1 MVSSMLTYVRK
12 TVRQRYTPGAVSV
25 LPWVGFEPTTHCI
38 LSRAVLSTHFTD
50 LSGHALCVRVHVCS
64 HEEEIEQIVTCAQKE
79 LQLETEFRAIEEY
92 WNEQVSIIIG
102 ISKLISAERLISS
115 PTPSLR

>member
-1 MVSSMLTYVRK
+1 M
-12 TVRQRYTPGAVSV
+12 
-25 LPWVGFEPTTHCI
+25 THCI

-50 LSGHALCVRVHVCS
+50 LSGRALCVCS
-64 HEEEIEQIVTCAQKE
+64 HEEEIERIVTCAQKE

-102 ISKLISAERLISS
+102 ISKLIPAERLISS
-115 PTPSLR
+115 PTPNLR